1 MTKNKPTKKT
11 AQTGLPADDSPTLS
25 EPQPTIV
32 WVFGKGGVAKSQVA
46 EAAFITLKSL
56 GHEVR
61 ALDAD
66 VSNSSLT
73 RKLSDAVLVE
83 GGNAAEIVENI
94 EQEIVQEVLGN
105 HKSMVV
111 DTGNGSDNSSRRWF
125 ESQHMAKILAAN
137 GVKVIAVTVVDSSPD
152 SASHV
157 LETMDALV
165 GANHMV
171 VMNLGHVP
179 GDIGEKAF
187 SPLLADNEFN
197 EYLQKATVI
206 TLPRLT
212 DVVALDV
219 AGARLH
225 QIMDG
230 TNNIQLSPFVQAR
243 THSWLTEVISKFTQA
258 FINHH

>member
-1 MTKNKPTKKT
+1 MTNKKQPTK
-11 AQTGLPADDSPTLS
+11 AHMALLPAGYSSHSS

-32 WVFGKGGVAKSQVA
+32 WVFGKGGVGKSQVA
-46 EAAFITLKSL
+46 EAAFITLQSL

-73 RKLSDAVLVE
+73 RKVSDAVLVE

-94 EQEIVQEVLGN
+94 EQEIVREVLGN
-105 HKSMVV
+105 NKSMVV

-137 GVKVIAVTVVDSSPD
+137 GVKVIAVTVIDSSPD

-165 GANHMV
+165 GANHIV

-179 GDIGEKAF
+179 GDMGEKAF
-187 SPLLADNEFN
+187 GPLLSDDEFS

-206 TLPRLT
+206 TLPRLI
-212 DVVALDV
+212 DVVALD
-219 AGARLH
+219 ASGARLH
-225 QIMDG
+225 LIKDG
-230 TNNIQLSPFVQAR
+230 SNTIQLSPFVQAR
-243 THSWLTEVISKFTQA
+243 TQSWLTEVVSKFTQA
-258 FINHH
+258 ITNHH

>member
-1 MTKNKPTKKT
+1 MTNKKQTTKAHM
-11 AQTGLPADDSPTLS
+11 AQLPAGDSFPSS
-25 EPQPTIV
+25 ETQPTIV
-32 WVFGKGGVAKSQVA
+32 WVFGKGGVGKSQVA
-46 EAAFITLKSL
+46 EAAFITLQSL

-73 RKLSDAVLVE
+73 RKVSDAVLVE

-94 EQEIVQEVLGN
+94 EQEIVREVLGN
-105 HKSMVV
+105 NKSMVV

-165 GANHMV
+165 GANHIV

-179 GDIGEKAF
+179 GDMGEKAF
-187 SPLLADNEFN
+187 SPLLSDDEFS

-206 TLPRLT
+206 TLPRLI
-212 DVVALDV
+212 DVVALD
-219 AGARLH
+219 ASGARLH
-225 QIMDG
+225 LIKDG
-230 TNNIQLSPFVQAR
+230 SNTIQLSPFVQAR
-243 THSWLTEVISKFTQA
+243 TQSWLTEVVSKFTQA
-258 FINHH
+258 ITNPY

>member
-1 MTKNKPTKKT
+1 MTNKKQPTK
-11 AQTGLPADDSPTLS
+11 AHMALLRAGDSSHSS

-32 WVFGKGGVAKSQVA
+32 WVFGKGGVGKSQVA
-46 EAAFITLKSL
+46 EAAFITLQSL

-73 RKLSDAVLVE
+73 RKVSGAVLVE

-94 EQEIVQEVLGN
+94 EQEIVREVLGN
-105 HKSMVV
+105 NKSMVV

-165 GANHMV
+165 GANHIV

-179 GDIGEKAF
+179 GDMGEKAF
-187 SPLLADNEFN
+187 GPLLSDDEFS

-206 TLPRLT
+206 TLPRLI
-212 DVVALDV
+212 DVVALD
-219 AGARLH
+219 ASGARLH
-225 QIMDG
+225 LIKDG
-230 TNNIQLSPFVQAR
+230 SNTIQLSPFVQAR
-243 THSWLTEVISKFTQA
+243 TQSWLTEVVSKFTQA
-258 FINHH
+258 ITNHH

>member
-1 MTKNKPTKKT
+1 MTNKKPTKKT
-11 AQTGLPADDSPTLS
+11 AQAGLPAGDSPTLS

-32 WVFGKGGVAKSQVA
+32 WVFGKGGVGKSQVA
-46 EAAFITLKSL
+46 EAAFITLQSM

-73 RKLSDAVLVE
+73 RKVSDAVLVE

-94 EQEIVQEVLGN
+94 EQEIVREALGN

-125 ESQHMAKILAAN
+125 ESQQMAKILAAN
-137 GVKVIAVTVVDSSPD
+137 GVKVFAVTVVDSSPD

-165 GANHMV
+165 GADHIV

-179 GDIGEKAF
+179 GDMGEKAF
-187 SPLLADNEFN
+187 GPLLADVEFS

-206 TLPRLT
+206 TLPRLI
-212 DVVALDV
+212 DVVALDA

-225 QIMDG
+225 QIMDR
-230 TNNIQLSPFVQAR
+230 TNKIQLSPFVQAR
-243 THSWLTEVISKFTQA
+243 THSWLTEVVSKFTHA
-258 FINHH
+258 FINYH